1 MKNIAEEPFLTSATQ
16 TRRPQRVNPL
26 PIHNSA
32 RILRSLLLE
41 SPQLP
46 VIFVFRQPTASL
58 SLAHPYMENPPAER
72 ERGIGLSFSF
82 SSSAGWAGALNAA
95 VRQLET
101 RVGDSWREER
111 GGGGGARWI
120 NNEDGCG
127 SAPAARP
134 LVCPSVSLKVGKM
147 AVLLCQ
153 GCWEA
158 AVTSAS
164 ASSAAMRQSDAA
176 QRGRRGRERPRHGP
190 QQTLQR
196 EIWMKIGHLRFRV
209 RIRLKYEK
217 TV

>member
-111 GGGGGARWI
+111 GGGGGSQMDKQRGWVR
-120 NNEDGCG
+120 ECSSG
-127 SAPAARP
+127 PAVS
-134 LVCPSVSLKVGKM
+134 LSVSQSESRENGGAAVPGMLGGGGDISISIISSHEAERCSTEGEEREGEAQAWTTTDFTERNMDENRTLKV
-147 AVLLCQ
+147 
-153 GCWEA
+153 
-158 AVTSAS
+158 
-164 ASSAAMRQSDAA
+164 
-176 QRGRRGRERPRHGP
+176 
-190 QQTLQR
+190 
-196 EIWMKIGHLRFRV
+196 
-209 RIRLKYEK
+209 
-217 TV
+217 